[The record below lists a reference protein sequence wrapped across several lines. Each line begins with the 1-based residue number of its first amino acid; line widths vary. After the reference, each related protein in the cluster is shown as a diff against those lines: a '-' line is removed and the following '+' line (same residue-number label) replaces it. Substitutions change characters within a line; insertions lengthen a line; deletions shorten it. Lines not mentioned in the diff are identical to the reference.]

1 MKRGEIP
8 SIGGLTSFVSAAQHG
23 SFTRAAKELN
33 LTQGAISRQIHELES
48 HLGVRLFERIRQR
61 VILTDGGRIYLAH
74 VKRALDDLAIATRK
88 VVALSDS
95 SILNLVTLP
104 TFASRWLIPR
114 LPDFQKK
121 HPRILV
127 HLTTRQQPLDIALE
141 PFDAVVY
148 FGAPNWPGTISHHL
162 MDAEMVAVCS
172 PSLKAKSAIKKPS
185 DVAKFPL
192 LHQMARPNR
201 WAEWMAEAGVPHDRP
216 LLGHTYQLAMLSQ
229 AAVAGLGIALL
240 PLYLVEQEIED
251 GKLEI
256 VGGHFLKAMTTYYLI
271 VPELRAS
278 STPLR
283 AFTKWVIDEAQAWT
297 SSNGAFASPAKA
309 NGHLSIA
316 PGAE

>member
-1 MKRGEIP
+1 LKRGEIP

-33 LTQGAISRQIHELES
+33 LTQGAISRQIHELEN

-127 HLTTRQQPLDIALE
+127 HLTTRQQPLDIAIE

-172 PSLKAKSAIKKPS
+172 PSLKAKSAIKKPA
-185 DVAKFPL
+185 DVVKFPL

-201 WAEWMAEAGVPHDRP
+201 WAEWMADAGVPHDRP

-256 VGGHFLKAMTTYYLI
+256 VGGHFLKAMTSYYLI
-271 VPELRAS
+271 VPESRAS

-297 SSNGAFASPAKA
+297 SSNGAFARPAKA